1 MSIPVNAP
9 TTLPDNKAGGV
20 ITIPWGPGMRAGSG
34 YDYVARTSKGT
45 GPGDSRFNDG
55 KLGNEF
61 VDVSITRVENVDELQ
76 NYLRVEAG
84 VSGAYKMFGGS
95 ASVDFVRNV
104 TINRYSIY
112 FLIKAVA
119 ICKAEQATPL
129 RLSSDVSNL
138 TAEKFRRKFG
148 DHFVSARKKGSVFFA
163 LLEMKTDS
171 EETRMAVV
179 TKLKASFGAERTRKL
194 ASIKATFS
202 NSVMQAATH
211 QGVSLSMQIIA
222 QGVGPDFLRLT
233 PDFKPKS
240 DGESDSD

>member
-34 YDYVARTSKGT
+34 YDYVARTSKGVP
-45 GPGDSRFNDG
+45 PGESTFTN
-55 KLGNEF
+55 KQLSNEF
-61 VDVSITRVENVDELQ
+61 VDVSIARVESVDDLQ

-104 TINRYSIY
+104 TVNRYSIY

-119 ICKAEQATPL
+119 ICKVEQATA
-129 RLSSDVSNL
+129 LSLSNDAKNL
-138 TAEKFRRKFG
+138 TPEKFRRKFG

-179 TKLKASFGAERTRKL
+179 TSLKASFGAKKVGNYV
-194 ASIKATFS
+194 KANFS
-202 NSVMQAATH
+202 NAVMQAASH
-211 QGVSLSMQIIA
+211 QGVSLSMQVIA
-222 QGVGPDFLRLT
+222 EGVGPDFLRLT
-233 PDFKPKS
+233 KDFKPK
-240 DGESDSD
+240 GQLDSD

>member
-1 MSIPVNAP
+1 
-9 TTLPDNKAGGV
+9 
-20 ITIPWGPGMRAGSG
+20 MRAGSG
-34 YDYVARTSKGT
+34 YDYVARTSKGVV
-45 GPGDSRFNDG
+45 PGNSKFNDG

-61 VDVSITRVENVDELQ
+61 VDVSITRVENVDDLQ

-104 TINRYSIY
+104 TVNRYSIY
-112 FLIKAVA
+112 FLVKAVA

-129 RLSSDVSNL
+129 TLSEAFAKL
-138 TAEKFRRKFG
+138 TPEKFRSKCG

-179 TKLKASFGAERTRKL
+179 TKLKASFGTEKTKKL
-194 ASIKATFS
+194 ASIKANFS
-202 NSVMQAATH
+202 NAVMQAASH

-222 QGVGPDFLRLT
+222 QGVGDDFLRLT
-233 PDFKPKS
+233 QGFKPKS
-240 DGESDSD
+240 EE